1 MVWLAYLDISIN
13 EAHGSIHVNKTFGRM
28 IHLGNCLLKQDSL
41 VLKEA
46 QFASKSAKH
55 KPKCQFLLYVFK

>member
-13 EAHGSIHVNKTFGRM
+13 EGHGSIHINKTFGRM

-41 VLKEA
+41 VLKVLV
-46 QFASKSAKH
+46 
-55 KPKCQFLLYVFK
+55 FLVFLVLEPL